1 MKQSKFSLADV
12 ITLLTAVVFGFICFL
27 GINFYTLGNT
37 KQSILF
43 SAIITVL
50 LGGTAITA
58 KLLKRTKG
66 NFKTNFIVEVI
77 VLFLFTALTALF
89 AYSPF
94 PHYFTVTA
102 KKSEIQNNISNSITQ
117 GIKMFNAYEQYA
129 LERKYYFERNLLSV
143 VNNEDTNPSEFEK
156 LGFQK
161 NGIPYQR
168 QIDAKISLL
177 HVDLIPSKYS
187 DTINNNGIKEVATNW
202 LEKAQDATENWKPIS
217 IVDVVNEIEKNS
229 TDWQNLLVDISK
241 IRSPGEPDTNNF
253 EYELSHQY
261 VKTHF
266 TTLGKPTPMS
276 IGLSGLAYLLML
288 LSWVVAKRDSRF
300 PGFKM
305 LFTSAKENGNE
316 L

>member
-43 SAIITVL
+43 SVIITVL
-50 LGGTAITA
+50 IGGTALIA
-58 KLLKRTKG
+58 KLLKCSKG
-66 NFKTNFIVEVI
+66 NFKTNFIIEVI
-77 VLFLFTALTALF
+77 VVFLFTALTALF

-94 PHYFTVTA
+94 PHYFTVTS
-102 KKSEIQNNISNSITQ
+102 KKSQIQNNISNSINQ
-117 GIKMFNAYEQYA
+117 GVYMFKAYEQYA
-129 LERKYYFERNLLSV
+129 NDRLNILENNLI
-143 VNNEDTNPSEFEK
+143 NTNEGNINIKTSILQTDLFPS
-156 LGFQK
+156 
-161 NGIPYQR
+161 N
-168 QIDAKISLL
+168 
-177 HVDLIPSKYS
+177 YS
-187 DTINNNGIKEVATNW
+187 DTINNNGIKEIATNW

-217 IVDVVNEIEKNS
+217 IVDVVNDIEKNS
-229 TDWQNLLVDISK
+229 IDWRNLLVDISK
-241 IRSPGEPDTNNF
+241 IRNPGELDTNDF
-253 EYELSHQY
+253 EYEVSTPD
-261 VKTHF
+261 VKAHF
-266 TTLGKPTPMS
+266 TTLGKPTLIS

-305 LFTSAKENGNE
+305 LFTSAEENGNE